1 MPGDLAVYLVTDP
14 DYPGRRTV
22 AEVCLE
28 AVQSGVRVVQLR
40 DKRASTRSLVEQ
52 ARALKTRLVPHR
64 AVLLINDR
72 VDVALA
78 AGADGVHL
86 GQDDLDPADARRL
99 LGPEA
104 VIGVSVQTPQEARAA
119 GRCGATYL
127 AASPVYTTPTKPEL
141 NASLG
146 LDGLR
151 RLRAASTL
159 PLVAIGGIKGENAAE
174 VMAAGADGVAVVSA
188 IMAAEDVSAAC
199 RELSRAVAEGRSRR
213 SSPGSPA

>member
-1 MPGDLAVYLVTDP
+1 MTPEDLAVYLVTDP
-14 DYPGRRTV
+14 AYPRDRPV
-22 AEVCLE
+22 DDVCLE
-28 AVQSGVRVVQLR
+28 AVQAGVRVVQLR

-52 ARALKTRLVPHR
+52 SRALKARLVPHR

-72 VDVALA
+72 VDVVLA

-104 VIGVSVQTPQEARAA
+104 VIGVSVQTPEEARVAE
-119 GRCGATYL
+119 RDGASYL
-127 AASPVYTTPTKPEL
+127 AASPVFVTPTKPEL
-141 NASLG
+141 DAALG

-159 PLVAIGGIKGENAAE
+159 PLVAIGGIKGDNAAE
-174 VMAAGADGVAVVSA
+174 VVAAGADGVAVVSA
-188 IMAAEDVSAAC
+188 IMAAPDVGAAC
-199 RELSRAVAEGRSRR
+199 RELARAVAQGRRQR
-213 SSPGSPA
+213 G